1 MNKIKIK
8 LNQKRYE
15 KPLEEFVSKILKR
28 FNDELVSIILF
39 GSVARSVATEYSDVD
54 LLIITERENR
64 EEFDTEVL
72 SCLLK
77 YGVRIFPITCSKDEL
92 EFSVAHGNPLFYGFL
107 TGYKTIYD
115 KEKFFVDSLGKVVEK
130 IKKEKPIFISG
141 GEKWELAKI
150 IKI

>member
-28 FNDELVSIILF
+28 FNDEVVSIILF
-39 GSVARSVATEYSDVD
+39 GSVARSAATEYSDID

-77 YGVRIFPITCSKDEL
+77 YGVRIFPITCSKEEI
-92 EFSVAHGNPLFYGFL
+92 EFSVAHGNPLFYGIL
-107 TGYKTIYD
+107 TGYKLIYD
-115 KEKFFVDSLGKVVEK
+115 KEEFFVENFRKVAERV
-130 IKKEKPIFISG
+130 KKEKPIFISG
-141 GEKWELAKI
+141 GEKWELAKM